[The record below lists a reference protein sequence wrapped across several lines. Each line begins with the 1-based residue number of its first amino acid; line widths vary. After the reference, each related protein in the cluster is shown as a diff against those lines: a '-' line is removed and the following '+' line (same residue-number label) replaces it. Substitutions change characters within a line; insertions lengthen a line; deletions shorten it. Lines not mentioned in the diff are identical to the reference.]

1 MKLREIALLLGGE
14 VRGEPELEIKGV
26 AGLDDA
32 TEGDISFIAG
42 TTSIA
47 QAGKSR
53 ASCLLVKKFITE
65 LEISQIQVENPQYAF
80 AVLLGRFHEVPR
92 PPAGVHGLAFV
103 AGDATVSPDAS
114 IGAFAY
120 VSGGATVG
128 ARTVIYSGAF
138 VGEGS
143 IIGDDC
149 LVYPNVVIREGVT
162 VGNRVI
168 LQPGAVIGSDGFGY
182 VMHEGKHHKIP
193 QVGGVIIG
201 DDVEI
206 GACTTIDRATTGNTV
221 IGNGTK
227 IDNLVQVAH
236 NVSIGEN
243 AILISQV
250 GIAGSCKIGNGVVLG
265 GQAGIADHVSIADG
279 TMLAARSGV
288 MSDLKRGIYSGA
300 PAVPRREFMRAVS
313 FLYKLPELNDRI
325 KQLEEK
331 LGNIERSR
339 GDD

>member
-26 AGLDDA
+26 AGLEDA
-32 TEGDISFIAG
+32 AEGDISYIAD
-42 TTSIA
+42 TKSISLA
-47 QAGKSR
+47 RKSR
-53 ASCLLVKKFITE
+53 ASSVLVKEFIAE
-65 LEISQIQVENPQYAF
+65 LEMSQVQVANPQYAF
-80 AVLLGRFHEVPR
+80 AALLGRFHEVPH
-92 PPAGVHGLAFV
+92 PPAGMHDLAFV
-103 AGDATVSPDAS
+103 ADGATVSPDAS

-120 VSGGATVG
+120 ISSGASVG
-128 ARTVIYSGAF
+128 ARTVIYPGAF

-143 IIGDDC
+143 AIGEDC
-149 LVYPNVVIREGVT
+149 LIYPNVVIREGVKI
-162 VGNRVI
+162 GNRVI
-168 LQPGAVIGSDGFGY
+168 LQPGAVIGADGFGY
-182 VMHEGKHHKIP
+182 VMHEGKHQKIP

-201 DDVEI
+201 DDVEV

-236 NVSIGEN
+236 NVSVGEN
-243 AILISQV
+243 AILVSQV
-250 GIAGSCKIGNGVVLG
+250 GIAGSSKIGNSVVLG
-265 GQAGIADHVSIADG
+265 GQSGIADHVSIADG

-288 MSDLKRGIYSGA
+288 MSDLKRGVYSGA

-325 KQLEEK
+325 KKLEEK